1 MKAMVLAAGKGTR
14 VRPLT
19 HAMPK
24 PMIPVLGKPVMEY
37 VVDLL
42 VRHGFDEIVVNTS
55 YLATQIEDYFRD
67 GRRFGARI
75 GYSFEGELTP
85 EGTLVDR
92 PLGSAGGLSRVQE
105 HSAFFDGT
113 FAVLCADAILDVD
126 LGAALRFHRQARALA
141 TIVCKRVARAQV
153 SSYGVVVADASGR
166 VRSFQEKPAPAEA
179 RSDLANAGIYL
190 FEPAVFRFIP
200 RGETYDIGSQ
210 LFPALVA
217 AGEPLFAC
225 EADFRWIDIGNSPD
239 YWSAVQYVLGEG
251 ADLAPP
257 PGIEVRPGVWAGVN
271 VRADWDRITIRPPV
285 VIEASCRLDAGCFLL
300 GPSVLGRGCV
310 VEAGAIVDRSV
321 VFDYSRV
328 ASGAEISEKVVAGRW
343 CVGRDG
349 AVVDL
354 HEAALSWVIDDARRR
369 AIAPVPGGGE
379 DADGSVAP

>member
-1 MKAMVLAAGKGTR
+1 MILAAGKGTR

-19 HAMPK
+19 YAMPK

-37 VVDLL
+37 VVELL

-55 YLATQIEDYFRD
+55 YLSTQIEDYFRD

-85 EGTLVDR
+85 EGTLEDR
-92 PLGSAGGLSRVQE
+92 PLGSAGGLSRVQQ
-105 HSAFFDGT
+105 HSGFFDET

-126 LGAALRFHRQARALA
+126 LTAALRFHRQAGAIA
-141 TIVCKRVARAQV
+141 TLVCKRVERAQV
-153 SSYGVVVADASGR
+153 SSYGVVVADARGR
-166 VRSFQEKPAPAEA
+166 VGSFQEKPAPAEA

-190 FEPAVFRFIP
+190 FDPAVFRFIP
-200 RGETYDIGSQ
+200 PGETYDIGSQ

-217 AGEPLFAC
+217 AGQPLYAS
-225 EADFRWIDIGNSPD
+225 EAGFRWIDIGNSPD
-239 YWSAVQYVLGEG
+239 YWSAVQLLLGAA

-257 PGIEVRPGVWAGVN
+257 PGVEVRPGVWAGVN
-271 VRADWDRITIRPPV
+271 VRADWARITVRPPV
-285 VIEASCRLDAGCFLL
+285 VVDASCRLEAGCFLL

-310 VEAGAIVDRSV
+310 VEEGAIVDRSV
-321 VFDYSRV
+321 IFDYTRV
-328 ASGAEISEKVVAGRW
+328 ASGAEVKEKVVAGRW

-354 HEAALSWVIDDARRR
+354 HQSELSWVIDDARRR
-369 AIAPVPGGGE
+369 AGARPPGGME
-379 DADGSVAP
+379 DAEDSVDR